1 MKFDDIVPWGR
12 SFDEYIRMFSLSD
25 TDLRGAIL
33 GCGDGPASFNAE
45 LTRRGGNCVSVDPIY
60 AFSRQQIRQRI
71 DDVFTDVMAQVR
83 EERNQFD
90 WRYIGTPE
98 RLAEIRMTA
107 MQIFLEDFD
116 EGRDDDRY
124 LMGALPSLAFE
135 DAKFDLALCSH
146 VLFLYSNVLCHQ
158 THIDSIK
165 TLCRVAREARIYPLT
180 DLNGGIS
187 PYLGNVIADLS
198 EQGYKLS
205 LVDVEYRVQKQAT
218 QMLRIS
224 ASG

>member
-25 TDLRGAIL
+25 ADLHSAIL
-33 GCGDGPASFNAE
+33 GCGDGPASFNAK

-60 AFSRQQIRQRI
+60 ALSRQQIRQRI
-71 DDVFTDVMAQVR
+71 DDVFTDVMRQVR

-90 WRYIGTPE
+90 WRDLGTPE
-98 RLAEIRMTA
+98 RLAEIRMSA
-107 MQIFLEDFD
+107 MQTFLEDFD
-116 EGRDDDRY
+116 EGRDSSRY
-124 LMGALPSLAFE
+124 SVGALPELAFE

-146 VLFLYSNVLCHQ
+146 VLFLYSNVLDHQ
-158 THIDSIK
+158 MHINSIK
-165 TLCRVAREARIYPLT
+165 ALCRVAREARVYPLT

-187 PYLGNVIADLS
+187 PYLDNVIADLS

-218 QMLRIS
+218 QMLRVS
-224 ASG
+224 ALG